1 MHEASLRDAW
11 TLDPAVTFLNHGSY
25 GACPRAVLA
34 SQDVWRQR
42 MEAEP
47 VEFLGRRLPALLDS
61 ALERLAGFLRVD
73 AQDLAFVPNA
83 TSGVNT
89 VLRSLRFGPGDELLT
104 TNHAYNACRNA
115 LEFVATRWGATVVCA
130 DVPFPVSG
138 PQDVVEAVL
147 SRVTTRTR
155 LALIDHVTSPTAL
168 IFPVEA
174 IVAALRERGVETLID
189 GAHAPGMVPL
199 DIPSIG
205 AGYYTGNGHK
215 WLCGPKGS
223 AFLWVRRDL
232 QDDVRP
238 LTISH
243 GANTPRPDRSRFQAE
258 FAWQGTQ
265 DPSSYLA
272 LPDAVDVMGSLLP
285 GGWPE
290 LMRSNHEKSLEG
302 ASVLREALGI
312 PAPAPESMLGSMV
325 ALPLPD
331 ATGEDDNL
339 NARLFERYRIEVPVM
354 PFQAWPKRLLRIS
367 AQAYNQPSDYVR
379 LAEALTAEGF
389 GDRPNTD

>member
-115 LEFVATRWGATVVCA
+115 LAFVATRWGATVVCA

-138 PQDVVEAVL
+138 PQEVIEAVL

-232 QDDVRP
+232 QHDVRP

-290 LMRSNHEKSLEG
+290 LMRSNHEMALEG

-312 PAPAPESMLGSMV
+312 RASAPESMLGSMV

-354 PFQAWPKRLLRIS
+354 PFPAWPKRLLRIS
-367 AQAYNQPSDYVR
+367 AEAYNQQSDYVR
-379 LAEALTAEGF
+379 LAEALTAEGMA
-389 GDRPNTD
+389 GR

>member
-1 MHEASLRDAW
+1 MQTASLREAW
-11 TLDPAVTFLNHGSY
+11 ALDPAVTFLNHGSY

-34 SQDVWRQR
+34 SQDAWRRR

-47 VEFLGRRLPALLDS
+47 VQFLGRELPALLDS
-61 ALERLAGFLRVD
+61 ALERMAAFLGAD
-73 AQDLAFVPNA
+73 AQDLAFVSNA

-89 VLRSLRFGPGDELLT
+89 VLRSLRFEPGDELLT

-115 LEFVATRWGATVVCA
+115 LEFVASRWGARVVCA
-130 DVPFPVSG
+130 QVPFPIRDPGEVA
-138 PQDVVEAVL
+138 EAVL
-147 SRVTTRTR
+147 SRVTPRTR
-155 LALIDHVTSPTAL
+155 LVLIDHVTSPTGL
-168 IFPVEA
+168 IFPVER
-174 IVAALRERGVETLID
+174 IVAELRNRGIETLID
-189 GAHAPGMVPL
+189 GAHAPGILPL
-199 DIPSIG
+199 HISAIG

-215 WLCGPKGS
+215 WLSGPKGS

-232 QDDVRP
+232 HADIRP

-258 FAWQGTQ
+258 FGWQGTQ
-265 DPSSYLA
+265 DPTAYLA
-272 LPDAVDVMGSLLP
+272 LPDAIDFMGGLFP

-290 LMRSNHEKSLEG
+290 LMRSNHKKALEG
-302 ASVLREALGI
+302 GRVLREALGI
-312 PAPAPESMLGSMV
+312 PMPAPESMIGSMV

-354 PFQAWPKRLLRIS
+354 PFPAWPKRLIRIS
-367 AQAYNQPSDYVR
+367 AQAYNEPEEYVR
-379 LAEALTAEGF
+379 LAEALSAEGLAT
-389 GDRPNTD
+389 GEE

>member
-47 VEFLGRRLPALLDS
+47 VEFLGRRLPDLVDS

-89 VLRSLRFGPGDELLT
+89 VLRSLRFGPGDELIT

-312 PAPAPESMLGSMV
+312 RESAPESMLGSMV

-331 ATGEDDNL
+331 ATGEDDSL

-354 PFQAWPKRLLRIS
+354 PFPAWPKRLIRIS

>member
-1 MHEASLRDAW
+1 
-11 TLDPAVTFLNHGSY
+11 
-25 GACPRAVLA
+25 
-34 SQDVWRQR
+34 
-42 MEAEP
+42 
-47 VEFLGRRLPALLDS
+47 
-61 ALERLAGFLRVD
+61 
-73 AQDLAFVPNA
+73 
-83 TSGVNT
+83 
-89 VLRSLRFGPGDELLT
+89 
-104 TNHAYNACRNA
+104 
-115 LEFVATRWGATVVCA
+115 
-130 DVPFPVSG
+130 
-138 PQDVVEAVL
+138 
-147 SRVTTRTR
+147 
-155 LALIDHVTSPTAL
+155 
-168 IFPVEA
+168 
-174 IVAALRERGVETLID
+174 
-189 GAHAPGMVPL
+189 MVPL

-272 LPDAVDVMGSLLP
+272 LPDAVDVVGSLLP

-354 PFQAWPKRLLRIS
+354 PFPAWPKRLLRIS

-379 LAEALTAEGF
+379 LAEALTAEGMA
-389 GDRPNTD
+389 GR